1 MPIPILDATAWRE
14 YRGQPGRAGMN
25 STHIATIADASGF
38 ERLCF
43 VKLAPDPNM
52 PTLLCEAMGWVLA
65 GHAGLTRPPFVAIVM
80 VDVAKLHKSQALPS
94 KVVNSGEPFCAAWC
108 SQALAGKSVS
118 QPNMGDLITDR
129 KAFLRAM
136 DSRKIAAFDE
146 WTNLRDR
153 NLGNVIRMNKGG
165 YGVIDNETF
174 LYDYLWPKSI
184 ALNSNRLIVDAK
196 TALDSKNYT
205 RFKVEMANAA
215 KGHTGALASAE
226 VDLESILRLIV
237 PSALTAKE
245 TIFSLLE
252 GRCKDDWLQKRL
264 QVMA

>member
-1 MPIPILDATAWRE
+1 MPIPILNSSAWRE
-14 YRGQPGRAGMN
+14 YRGQPGKSGMN
-25 STHIATIADASGF
+25 STHIATIADTTGA

-43 VKLAPDPNM
+43 VKLVPDPDL

-94 KVVNSGEPFCAAWC
+94 NVVNSGDPLCVAWC
-108 SQALAGKSVS
+108 SQALGGKSLR
-118 QPNMGDLITDR
+118 QPNMGDLVTDR

-153 NLGNVIRMNKGG
+153 NLGNVIKMTKGG
-165 YGVIDNETF
+165 YGVIDNETI
-174 LYDYLWPKSI
+174 LYDFIWPKTAS
-184 ALNSNRLIVDAK
+184 LNINRVIEHAK
-196 TALDSKNYT
+196 SALDSKEYK

-215 KGHTGALASAE
+215 KGHTGALTAAA
-226 VDLESILRLIV
+226 VDLESILQLMV
-237 PSALTAKE
+237 PNDPTA
-245 TIFSLLE
+245 TANVVAVLE
-252 GRCKDDWLQKRL
+252 SRCKDDWLQKQL
-264 QVMA
+264 MVWA

>member
-1 MPIPILDATAWRE
+1 MPIPILNSTAWRE

-25 STHIATIADASGF
+25 STHIATISDTSGF

-43 VKLAPDPNM
+43 VKLVPDPDI

-80 VDVAKLHKSQALPS
+80 VDIAKLHKSQALPS
-94 KVVNSGEPFCAAWC
+94 NLVNSGNPFCVAWC
-108 SQALAGKSVS
+108 SQALAGKSLR
-118 QPNMGDLITDR
+118 QPNMGDLVIDR

-153 NLGNVIRMNKGG
+153 NLGNVIKMSKGG
-165 YGVIDNETF
+165 YGVIDNETM
-174 LYDYLWPKSI
+174 LYDYIWPKTVP
-184 ALNSNRLIVDAK
+184 LNSNRLIEHAK
-196 TALDSKNYT
+196 SALDSKDYK

-226 VDLESILRLIV
+226 VDLESVLKLII
-237 PSALTAKE
+237 PSDLTAKA
-245 TIFSLLE
+245 TIVSLLE
-252 GRCKDDWLQKRL
+252 GRCKDDWLEKQLK
-264 QVMA
+264 VMA